1 MGLRRSF
8 GSGGC
13 LGNGDIVRA
22 NNLESAVSLTC
33 FYYENTCAEV
43 REQSIFS
50 IPYSDQTRPNA
61 QVIPSHFLPSTN
73 NCEVIV

>member
-1 MGLRRSF
+1 M
-8 GSGGC
+8 
-13 LGNGDIVRA
+13 GNGDFVRA
-22 NNLESAVSLTC
+22 NNLESAVSLTW
-33 FYYENTCAEV
+33 YYENTCAEV

-73 NCEVIV
+73 DCEVIV